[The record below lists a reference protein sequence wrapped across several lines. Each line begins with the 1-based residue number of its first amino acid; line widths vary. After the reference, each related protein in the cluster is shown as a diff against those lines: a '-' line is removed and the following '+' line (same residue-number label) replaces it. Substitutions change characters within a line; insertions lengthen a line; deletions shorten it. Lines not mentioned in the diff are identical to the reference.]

1 MLERVATEAAGVG
14 LMANAKKTKVM
25 SYNQPVEPKIKT
37 SDGTILEIV
46 KEFTYLGALV
56 SSTFEDIK
64 RRIALAWT
72 AQNKLTKIWKS
83 NLSRSFKVRLFCST
97 VESVLLYGSET
108 WTLNKKLEKKIN
120 GCYTRMLRSSLGY
133 SWKGDK
139 LKPLN

>member
-1 MLERVATEAAGVG
+1 
-14 LMANAKKTKVM
+14 MANAKKTKVM